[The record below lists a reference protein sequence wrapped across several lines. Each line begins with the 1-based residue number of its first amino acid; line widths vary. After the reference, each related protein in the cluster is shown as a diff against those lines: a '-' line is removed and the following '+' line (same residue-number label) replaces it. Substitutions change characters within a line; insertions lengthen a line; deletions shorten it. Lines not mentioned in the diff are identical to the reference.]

1 MQIAALTGIWGI
13 TFAITWFASTAEW
26 AWSRHFEWNTVRGPL
41 LTCLSVLGGLVLAGA
56 VRVALAGT
64 DASALRIA
72 TLNRPVDLFVPG
84 EMTRITEGRVR
95 ADEVAQVK
103 AKLTELHTWFL
114 DGSRRES
121 RAGARLIAWP
131 EANLLVFREDEPA
144 FLERAK
150 RLAAEEKIYLAMGI
164 ASIQLG
170 AALPFENKLVIVD
183 PSGSV
188 VVNYLKS
195 HPVAGWEAS
204 IMKPGDGVLPVVATP
219 VGRVASA
226 ICFDADFP
234 AFMRQAGQGRAD
246 LMIVVANEWKAIK
259 DLHVQMAAF
268 RAIENGVPLI
278 RPAASGISSAIDPWG
293 RMLAVGDFFARG
305 DRTMHLIREPKRADE
320 VVRIFRKTL
329 ETGESYITPEPVELR
344 LDGAKTGYYEWQLN
358 RITQPDGRFALVC
371 YFRDI
376 TEQRKASAAK
386 AHLAAI
392 IESADDAIIAKNLDG
407 IIQSCNDAAERLFGY
422 PAAEL
427 VGRNVRILIPPERQF
442 EEDDILARLRRGER
456 IEHFETIRIRK
467 DGRPIEISLTVSPV
481 RDESGRIVG
490 ASKIARDITGI
501 KHAEAERMRI
511 LQENAAVMETLNSVG
526 AIVASDLDQARVV
539 QAVTDAATEL
549 TTAEFGAFFYNLVNE
564 AGESYTLYTISGVP
578 REAFSKFPM
587 PRNTEVFEAT
597 FKGIG
602 IVRSADIT
610 KDPRYGHNP
619 PYHGMPPGHLPVR
632 SYLAVPVKGR
642 SGDVIGGLFF
652 GHSAVGRFDEQHE
665 RLAAGIASWA
675 SVALENARM
684 YMRAQTPA
692 EIATLTFGFLLVILA
707 VAVACWLLVSKT
719 SSVTEERVF
728 AIGGLLLLGGAAA
741 YLSSSAL
748 FAGFA
753 AGVLWRA
760 AGSDVRDRIAQD
772 LGYLQR
778 PVVGLLLLVAGAKLH
793 VSIALIGFIT
803 FYVLCRIAG
812 KLAGRL
818 LARRLVRHRPSDEP
832 SPLSPGIVGLA
843 FALNVV
849 QVRGHDDIATTLF
862 TIVVVGS
869 FASDLASLLIREPD
883 PAA

>member
-1 MQIAALTGIWGI
+1 MVLTASALSLTVGSLLLALVTRVAVPPATWLAFALLLHATRSMPPGPGLASLLIATYVALAIGNRGVFPFTGPPYFGVIASISIVMTVPFALDRFFMERLNGVGFTLIFPAAFVAVEFLRSRFTPAATWGSIAYTQYGYLPVMQIAALTGIWGI

-26 AWSRHFEWNTVRGPL
+26 ALSRHFEWNTVRGPL

-305 DRTMHLIREPKRADE
+305 DRTVTAQVPLGHAWTLYPRIGDLFAWSCLIALVVTMGLPVVARVPASLTAARHTWAAMHLPK
-320 VVRIFRKTL
+320 
-329 ETGESYITPEPVELR
+329 
-344 LDGAKTGYYEWQLN
+344 
-358 RITQPDGRFALVC
+358 
-371 YFRDI
+371 
-376 TEQRKASAAK
+376 
-386 AHLAAI
+386 
-392 IESADDAIIAKNLDG
+392 
-407 IIQSCNDAAERLFGY
+407 
-422 PAAEL
+422 
-427 VGRNVRILIPPERQF
+427 
-442 EEDDILARLRRGER
+442 
-456 IEHFETIRIRK
+456 
-467 DGRPIEISLTVSPV
+467 
-481 RDESGRIVG
+481 
-490 ASKIARDITGI
+490 
-501 KHAEAERMRI
+501 
-511 LQENAAVMETLNSVG
+511 
-526 AIVASDLDQARVV
+526 
-539 QAVTDAATEL
+539 
-549 TTAEFGAFFYNLVNE
+549 
-564 AGESYTLYTISGVP
+564 
-578 REAFSKFPM
+578 
-587 PRNTEVFEAT
+587 
-597 FKGIG
+597 
-602 IVRSADIT
+602 
-610 KDPRYGHNP
+610 
-619 PYHGMPPGHLPVR
+619 
-632 SYLAVPVKGR
+632 
-642 SGDVIGGLFF
+642 
-652 GHSAVGRFDEQHE
+652 
-665 RLAAGIASWA
+665 
-675 SVALENARM
+675 
-684 YMRAQTPA
+684 
-692 EIATLTFGFLLVILA
+692 
-707 VAVACWLLVSKT
+707 
-719 SSVTEERVF
+719 
-728 AIGGLLLLGGAAA
+728 
-741 YLSSSAL
+741 
-748 FAGFA
+748 
-753 AGVLWRA
+753 
-760 AGSDVRDRIAQD
+760 
-772 LGYLQR
+772 
-778 PVVGLLLLVAGAKLH
+778 
-793 VSIALIGFIT
+793 
-803 FYVLCRIAG
+803 
-812 KLAGRL
+812 
-818 LARRLVRHRPSDEP
+818 
-832 SPLSPGIVGLA
+832 
-843 FALNVV
+843 
-849 QVRGHDDIATTLF
+849 
-862 TIVVVGS
+862 
-869 FASDLASLLIREPD
+869 
-883 PAA
+883 